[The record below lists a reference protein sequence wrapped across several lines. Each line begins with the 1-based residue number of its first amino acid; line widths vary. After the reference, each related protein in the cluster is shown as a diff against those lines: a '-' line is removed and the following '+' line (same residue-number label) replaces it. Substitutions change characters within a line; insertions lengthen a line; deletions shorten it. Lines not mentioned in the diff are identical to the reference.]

1 MRDRGPAQDRAYIP
15 PARGIAAPSSAKHKA
30 PQSASR
36 PPAIQAAMDR
46 AADRV
51 SRATSLATRKTAC
64 PMTLPT
70 TTAAADHK
78 PRPRT
83 NSDAPLRA
91 ETMDGPEITF

>member
-30 PQSASR
+30 PQSASK
-36 PPAIQAAMDR
+36 PPAIQAAIDK

-51 SRATSLATRKTAC
+51 SRATSLPTRKIAC

-70 TTAAADHK
+70 TTAPADHK

-83 NSDAPLRA
+83 SPAALPLNWDVT
-91 ETMDGPEITF
+91 ECPE